1 MSGIVN
7 NTADILAILGGVT
20 TLVVG
25 VFAAIK
31 MSRCKKVTCCWSGCV
46 LENEPPK
53 TTGTESKTSG
63 VTAPPST
70 PKSLTPS
77 ESELDLG
84 MGVVV

>member
-20 TLVVG
+20 TFVVG

-31 MSRCKKVTCCWSGCV
+31 MSRCKKVTCCWSGCI

-53 TTGTESKTSG
+53 EKTGMIPPNNSPSNSK
-63 VTAPPST
+63 P
-70 PKSLTPS
+70 SLTPS

>member
-20 TLVVG
+20 TFVVG

-31 MSRCKKVTCCWSGCV
+31 MSRCKKVTCCWSGCI

-53 TTGTESKTSG
+53 EKNGTT
-63 VTAPPST
+63 PPPNT

-84 MGVVV
+84 LGVVV

>member
-20 TLVVG
+20 TFVVG
-25 VFAAIK
+25 LFAAIK
-31 MSRCKKVTCCWSGCV
+31 MSRCKKVACCWDGCV
-46 LENEPPK
+46 LLNEPPK
-53 TTGTESKTSG
+53 SSGTI
-63 VTAPPST
+63 PPPNT
-70 PKSLTPS
+70 PKTGLTPS